1 MKSDDIFSQN
11 EEYSIDFSKN
21 LFRNLK
27 NKTLNQFALSHFE
40 HFSPFS
46 KDSKISGTETKHA
59 KTSFLKAWLE
69 ICMENIQW
77 EELKDEPTH
86 RLN

>member
-40 HFSPFS
+40 NFSPFS
-46 KDSKISGTETKHA
+46 KYSKIPGTEPKHE
-59 KTSFLKAWLE
+59 KNLFFKSMLRNLYGE
-69 ICMENIQW
+69 
-77 EELKDEPTH
+77 H
-86 RLN
+86 SV